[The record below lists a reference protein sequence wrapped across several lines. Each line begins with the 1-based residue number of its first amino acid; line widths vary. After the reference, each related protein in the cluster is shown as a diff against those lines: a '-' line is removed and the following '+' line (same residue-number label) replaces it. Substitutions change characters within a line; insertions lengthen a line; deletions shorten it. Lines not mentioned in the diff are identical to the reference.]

1 MVVARARRTTAGAP
15 PLTAEPMRVHR
26 ALALAGVASR
36 RAAEAMVAEGRV
48 NVNGAPAVVGQL
60 VGPDDALEVD
70 GQPVRGA
77 EPMRAY
83 LLHKARGVVSTASDP
98 QGRPTVLDDLPD
110 DVRLYP
116 VGRLDIDTTGALI
129 VTNDGEMAA
138 KLMHPSSKAPKTYEV
153 LMRGQVSAATI
164 RRLRH
169 GVELEDGVTL
179 PARVE
184 AMDRQAPGGT
194 WLVIELTEGRNRQ
207 IRRMGEAVGHRVLRL
222 HRSHYAGIGVRK
234 LAAGRWR
241 PITRAEW
248 RRLGEIAGLER

>member
-1 MVVARARRTTAGAP
+1 MADEA
-15 PLTAEPMRVHR
+15 MRVHR

-60 VGPDDALEVD
+60 VGPGDALEVD
-70 GQPVRGA
+70 GRAVRGA

-98 QGRPTVLDDLPD
+98 QGRPTVLDELPD

-153 LMRGQVSAATI
+153 LFRGQISASTI

-169 GVELEDGVTL
+169 GVELEDGVTQ

-194 WLVIELTEGRNRQ
+194 WLLIELTEGRNRQ
-207 IRRMGEAVGHRVLRL
+207 IRRMGEVVGHRVLRL

-234 LAAGRWR
+234 LAPGRWR

-248 RRLGEIAGLER
+248 RRLGTIAGLER